1 MILLNRWRVGETMPK
16 VLTLYYHR
24 VTEYNRDIN
33 LIAVTP
39 NNFREQMKWL
49 KDNYLI
55 VRAEDDWEELPR
67 DAVCITLDDG
77 YIDNLVFAAPI
88 LEELQIPATIFVST
102 QGMRN
107 IEQVWWNELENML
120 LEEGDYPEEFHLNDE
135 YFECTWKTDSPE
147 KRKNCYVALHFL
159 MKNYF
164 EFNKRENVLEQLE
177 QWSGRKTLRNYIVD
191 VKQCESLSSFD
202 NITIGAHTVTHPS
215 LKTLSPKKQEYEI
228 KESIKD
234 IERVISHRVKLFSY
248 PFGYPDV
255 DYDEEAICILKNTGI
270 MKAFT
275 TGYALWKPG
284 CSEFEIPRLVARDWD
299 LKEFINYIGEAWHI

>member
-1 MILLNRWRVGETMPK
+1 MPK

-24 VTEYNRDIN
+24 VTEYSRDIN
-33 LIAVTP
+33 LLAVTP
-39 NNFREQMKWL
+39 YNFRQQMQWI

-67 DAVCITLDDG
+67 DAVCITFDDG
-77 YIDNLVFAAPI
+77 YIDNLVYAAPI

-107 IEQVWWNELENML
+107 VEQIWWNELENIL
-120 LEEGDYPEEFHLNDE
+120 LEERDYPKEFHLKDA
-135 YFECTWKTDSPE
+135 YFECTWKTDSLE
-147 KRKNCYVALHFL
+147 KRKNCYDALHFL

-164 EFNKRENVLEQLE
+164 EYDKIEKVLEQLE
-177 QWSGRKTLRNYIVD
+177 QWSGRKTFRNYIVD
-191 VKQCESLSSFD
+191 TKQCEALSRFD
-202 NITIGAHTVTHPS
+202 YITIGAHTVTHPS
-215 LKTLSPKKQEYEI
+215 LKTLSAKKQEYEI

-234 IERVISHRVKLFSY
+234 IEEVTGHKVELFSY

-255 DYDEEAICILKNTGI
+255 DYDEDAIHILRNVGI
-270 MKAFT
+270 KKAFT

-284 CSEFEIPRLVARDWD
+284 CSEYEIPRLVARDWE
-299 LKEFINYIGEAWHI
+299 LKKFINYVEEAWYI